1 MSVWQKKRKK
11 EKSLVTKA
19 VILGSSLIYLGRDVA
34 GDVVTDLEKR
44 EILSGKEGKD
54 MAEKMRKEIDERG
67 EKIRK
72 DVLKQLG
79 KIVSEMGVAT
89 KDDIKKLKLS

>member
-1 MSVWQKKRKK
+1 
-11 EKSLVTKA
+11 
-19 VILGSSLIYLGRDVA
+19 
-34 GDVVTDLEKR
+34 
-44 EILSGKEGKD
+44 